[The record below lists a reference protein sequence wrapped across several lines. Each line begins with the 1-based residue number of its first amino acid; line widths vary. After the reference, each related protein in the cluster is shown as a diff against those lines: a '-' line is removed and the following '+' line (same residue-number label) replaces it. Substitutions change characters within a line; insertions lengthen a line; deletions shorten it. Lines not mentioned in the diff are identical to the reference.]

1 MEDDIEWLVN
11 IGVYE
16 VIGVLVFFVFGVFV
30 YVF

>member
-16 VIGVLVFFVFGVFV
+16 VIGVLVFFVFGVFG